1 MEVEFDLCLPPDTTA
16 LPSSPQP
23 IAYLDPEE
31 EIARGPACWLWD
43 YLRRCGEA
51 AGPDAWIQIPQH
63 FRIGKIR
70 QAVVAIPCRF
80 KHAWRR
86 FAVALA
92 SCCRWPMVCEKS
104 ASPCLL
110 IS

>member
-1 MEVEFDLCLPPDTTA
+1 MPVDFDICLPPDTTA

-51 AGPDAWIQIPQH
+51 
-63 FRIGKIR
+63 
-70 QAVVAIPCRF
+70 
-80 KHAWRR
+80 
-86 FAVALA
+86 
-92 SCCRWPMVCEKS
+92 
-104 ASPCLL
+104 
-110 IS
+110 